1 MMSLETGSHAPVG
14 SVADVAS
21 RIERIPFCIWHVK
34 VRLLIGV
41 ATLFEGFSL
50 LSITYVMPALV
61 PEWNLSPGQIGAL
74 IGAAFMGGTISA
86 VGTGWLAER
95 YGRRRMIL
103 LATFGFSVAN
113 IACAFAWDFTS
124 MATFRFLQGL
134 AAGGEVA
141 VAITYI
147 SELSRA
153 EGRGKF
159 ILLYEMVFP
168 VGLVLSAIAG
178 WWLVSRGLWQWI
190 FILGG
195 TPGFLFLFLQRL
207 LPESPRWLASRG
219 RHEEAAEITA
229 MIEQKT
235 EAALGRPLP
244 PVVPITV
251 EQVSPTFWKDLFG
264 PIYRS
269 RTLMIWAV
277 GLLCYLMNYCIVT
290 WLPTLYLTE
299 FDLTVDKALGYSLV
313 TTATGLLGT
322 LFCALFIDIV
332 GRRAWFTSAFLA
344 GAVCMLW
351 VWHNGVSTPLQLLV
365 SASVGYFF
373 VSTISIGIYLYMPE
387 IYPTRL
393 RARGVGIA
401 TVWITIAGV
410 LGPNLVGYVLGTRG
424 MADVFLTT
432 AIIGS
437 LGAILVAL
445 FAVETR
451 GRVLE
456 EVSP

>member
-1 MMSLETGSHAPVG
+1 MGMENGSHAIAG
-14 SVADVAS
+14 SVSDVAS
-21 RIERIPFCIWHVK
+21 RIERIPFCMWHVK
-34 VRLLIGV
+34 VRFLIGV

-50 LSITYVMPALV
+50 LSITYVMPALI
-61 PEWNLSPGQIGAL
+61 PEWALSPGQIGAL
-74 IGAAFMGGTISA
+74 IGAAFLGGTISA
-86 VGTGWLAER
+86 AGTGWLAEHF
-95 YGRRRMIL
+95 GRRRMIIL
-103 LATFGFSVAN
+103 STFGFSIAN

-153 EGRGKF
+153 EGRGRF

-178 WWLVSRGLWQWI
+178 WWLVSRGLWHWL

-195 TPGFLFLFLQRL
+195 TPGFLFVFLQRL

-219 RHEEAAEITA
+219 RHEEAAQITA

-244 PVVPITV
+244 PVVPIKV

-264 PIYRS
+264 PVYRS

-277 GLLCYLMNYCIVT
+277 CLLCYLVNYCIVT
-290 WLPTLYLTE
+290 WLPTLYRTE
-299 FDLTVDKALGYSLV
+299 FDLSMNQALAYSLV

-322 LFCALFIDIV
+322 FVCALFIDVV
-332 GRRAWFTSAFLA
+332 GRRAWFTSAFIA
-344 GAVCMLW
+344 GAVSMLW
-351 VWHNGVSTPLQLLV
+351 VWHAGVSTPLQLVV

-373 VSTISIGIYLYMPE
+373 VSTISIGVYLYMPE

-401 TVWITIAGV
+401 TIWATIAGV
-410 LGPNLVGYVLGTRG
+410 LGPNLVGYVLSTSGI
-424 MADVFLTT
+424 ADVFL
-432 AIIGS
+432 AIAVLGS
-437 LGAILVAL
+437 LGAVIVAL

>member
-1 MMSLETGSHAPVG
+1 MGAAAGSLSLPG
-14 SVADVAS
+14 SVGDVAS
-21 RIERIPFCIWHVK
+21 RIERIPFCLWHVK

-41 ATLFEGFSL
+41 ATLFEGFNL
-50 LSITYVMPALV
+50 LSITYVMPALI
-61 PEWNLSPGQIGAL
+61 PEWNLTPPQIGAL
-74 IGAAFMGGTISA
+74 IGAGFLGGAVSA
-86 VGTGWLAER
+86 VGMGWLAEHF
-95 YGRRRMIL
+95 GRRRIIIFS
-103 LATFGFSVAN
+103 TFGFSVAN

-124 MATFRFLQGL
+124 MLALRILQGL

-153 EGRGKF
+153 KGRGRF

-168 VGLVLSAIAG
+168 VGLVLAAIAG
-178 WWLVSRGLWQWI
+178 WWLVSRGLWQWV
-190 FILGG
+190 FIIGG
-195 TPGFLFLFLQRL
+195 TPGFLFVFLQRL

-235 EAALGRPLP
+235 EESLGHPLP
-244 PVVPITV
+244 PVSPIKV
-251 EQVSPTFWKDLFG
+251 EQTSPTFWRDLFG

-277 GLLCYLMNYCIVT
+277 CLLCYLVNFCIVS
-290 WLPTLYLTE
+290 WLPTLYRTQ
-299 FDLTVDKALGYSLV
+299 FDLSVDRALAYSLV

-322 LFCALFIDIV
+322 LVCAFFIDVV
-332 GRRAWFTSAFLA
+332 GRRFWFTFAFLA
-344 GAVCMLW
+344 GSIAMLW
-351 VWHNGVSTPLQLLV
+351 VWQNGVTTPEQLLF
-365 SASVGYFF
+365 SASLGYFF
-373 VSTISIGIYLYMPE
+373 VSTISIGVYLYMPE

-393 RARGVGIA
+393 RARGVSIA
-401 TVWITIAGV
+401 SVWVTIAGV
-410 LGPNLVGYVLGTRG
+410 LGPNIVGFVLSTRG
-424 MADVFLTT
+424 LPEVFLTV
-432 AIIGS
+432 AIIGI
-437 LGAILVAL
+437 LGALVVAL

-451 GRVLE
+451 GRILE